1 MDCCSSND
9 TETTFDYA
17 PEIDQSTEQLANL
30 LAQTPE
36 YQDFFQLAQSI
47 NLDPEVKRIT
57 REIRSRQMVYAN
69 GEEKTL
75 ETLQTELES
84 LPAVRAYRA
93 AEAAVRNLFR
103 SVDQVISAAA
113 GVEFGANAKP
123 KACG

>member
-9 TETTFDYA
+9 TDTTFDYA
-17 PEIDQSTEQLANL
+17 PEIDQSTEHLANL
-30 LAQTPE
+30 LVQTPE
-36 YQDFFQLAQSI
+36 YQDFFHLAQSI

-57 REIRSRQMVYAN
+57 REIRNRQMVYAG
-69 GEEKTL
+69 GEEKTI

-93 AEAAVRNLFR
+93 AEAAVRDLFR